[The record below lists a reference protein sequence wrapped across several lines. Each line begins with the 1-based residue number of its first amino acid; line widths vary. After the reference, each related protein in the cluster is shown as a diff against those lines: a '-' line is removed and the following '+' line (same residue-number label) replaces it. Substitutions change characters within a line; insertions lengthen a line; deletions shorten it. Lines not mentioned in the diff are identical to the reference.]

1 MDEIIKLK
9 SEIYDLIIAQSK
21 MQNDYTKLGRIIADK
36 QKQIK
41 DYRSGFDDDCG
52 DDGRGC

>member
-21 MQNDYTKLGRIIADK
+21 MQNDYTKLGGIIADK

-41 DYRSGFDDDCG
+41 ELEKQLKDNG
-52 DDGRGC
+52 